1 MEIMDSIGLII
12 VVIVVIGFLALFMP
26 KPQRAQKSQSPKS
39 AQKAAGYIL
48 PDGKIV
54 HNGKVITF
62 VEARRRGLHLDF
74 AEEKRPDSGYKPK
87 AWR

>member
-1 MEIMDSIGLII
+1 MEIMDSIGLVI
-12 VVIVVIGFLALFMP
+12 VVIVVIEFLALFMP
-26 KPQRAQKSQSPKS
+26 KPQRAQKSQSSKS
-39 AQKAAGYIL
+39 AQKTAGYIL

-74 AEEKRPDSGYKPK
+74 AEDKPRDNGYKPR